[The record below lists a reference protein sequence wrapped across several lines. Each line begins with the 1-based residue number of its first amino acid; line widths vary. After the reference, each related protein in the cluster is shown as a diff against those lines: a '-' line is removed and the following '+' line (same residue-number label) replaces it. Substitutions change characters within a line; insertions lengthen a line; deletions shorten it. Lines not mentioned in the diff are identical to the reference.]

1 MINAAIVGMGGFG
14 RRLVSSVQAPK
25 GEGGG
30 EGGGKD
36 GGGDSPAIR
45 FVAGVARTPAKVT
58 DFAQAH
64 GMSLTD
70 DFAAALADPAIDAV
84 VVVTPNS
91 LHGGQAIQA
100 AAAGK
105 HVMVIKPLA
114 LRLDEAVAAVAAA
127 AKAKVVLA
135 HGNNRHFLPAIVELR
150 RRVKAGALGEVVHA
164 EGMFATDR
172 MAGYTPGP
180 WKTDVD
186 ESPPSCL
193 ASHVL
198 DLMLDMLGPVDRV
211 FIQSHRR
218 TIKVE
223 LDEAASVLLHF
234 KSGVTGYLA
243 AFGATAPLTRLQVFG
258 SGGWA
263 EVRDDSH
270 FESHPIAGE
279 TETVTHGRF
288 NSARAELEA
297 FAAAIDGTQPY
308 PIVTDDAVH
317 SVAVYEAISR
327 SAETG
332 NPETVV

>member
-14 RRLVSSVQAPK
+14 RRLVASVQGP
-25 GEGGG
+25 ERQ
-30 EGGGKD
+30 
-36 GGGDSPAIR
+36 GGGDNSPSIR
-45 FVAGVARTPAKVT
+45 FVAGVARTPAQVS

-64 GMSLTD
+64 GISLAD
-70 DFAAALADPAIDAV
+70 DLDHALADPAIDAV
-84 VVVTPNS
+84 VVATPNS
-91 LHGGQAIQA
+91 LHGGQAILA
-100 AAAGK
+100 ATAGK

-114 LRLDEAVAAVAAA
+114 LRIEDARAAVAAA
-127 AKAKVVLA
+127 VKAKVVLA

-150 RRVKAGALGEVVHA
+150 NRVKAGALGEVVHA

-172 MAGYTPGP
+172 MAGYRPGP
-180 WKTDVD
+180 WKTDAA

-198 DLMLDMLGPVDRV
+198 DLMVDMLGPVERV
-211 FIQSHRR
+211 FVESHRR
-218 TIKVE
+218 TIQVE
-223 LDEAASVLLHF
+223 LDEATSVLLRF
-234 KSGVTGYLA
+234 KSGITGYLA

-270 FESHPIAGE
+270 FEAHPMEGE
-279 TETVTHGRF
+279 TEIVEHGRF
-288 NSARAELEA
+288 NSARAELET
-297 FAAAIDGTQPY
+297 FAAAIDGTAPY
-308 PIVTDDAVH
+308 PIVTEDAVH

-332 NPETVV
+332 NPETVA